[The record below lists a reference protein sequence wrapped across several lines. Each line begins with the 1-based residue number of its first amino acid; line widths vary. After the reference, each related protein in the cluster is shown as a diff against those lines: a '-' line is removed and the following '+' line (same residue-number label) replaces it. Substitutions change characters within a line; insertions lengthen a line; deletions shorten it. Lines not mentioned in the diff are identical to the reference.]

1 MKIRRILYPQM
12 WRFVALLLYLTCIN
26 ATAEPVYRSAE
37 LKRLVNA
44 LHLNVD
50 SLHEG
55 MNSFVLQ
62 DRQVKLLY
70 NNGQI
75 SSIGYLL
82 FPEEIIAA
90 AQTPIMSF
98 LERYFLQLDYPM
110 PDRPRD
116 RMLREDRFRF
126 ETGSLATVS
135 TIRSDDAFS
144 FSYEQNRYVSTW
156 MRDGNILLSVSFPA
170 EHELISGE
178 NKLEAENNV
187 EADILNAR
195 MTIEDPINESL
206 LTSTIQKDYYIRQ
219 GGNYLSKSL
228 TSDLYYQRCDSSFLL
243 ISDASHPLE
252 TAANMMLSIESQ
264 ATCQLK
270 IKQVM
275 YGYRKKYYEVPL
287 RNWIAYCQS
296 NGCKLYYGVETF
308 NPNGIKASVIAVNE
322 AEGYNHV
329 LNVQIPLSVIDTAT
343 GIIDAQ
349 LETFIPMH
357 NVRNLFAKYQK
368 KKKQS
373 KTYIE

>member
-1 MKIRRILYPQM
+1 M
-12 WRFVALLLYLTCIN
+12 WSLILLLCLICYN
-26 ATAEPVYRSAE
+26 AGAEPAYRSME
-37 LKRLVNA
+37 IKRLVQI
-44 LHLNVD
+44 LQLNVD
-50 SLHEG
+50 SLLEG
-55 MNSFVLQ
+55 VNTYNIKG
-62 DRQVKLLY
+62 RQVKLRY

-82 FPEEIIAA
+82 FPEELIAA

-98 LERYFLQLDYPM
+98 LERYFLQLDYPK

-116 RMLREDRFRF
+116 RMIREDRFSF
-126 ETGSLATVS
+126 ETGSFATVS

-156 MRDGNILLSVSFPA
+156 MRDGEILLSVSFPA

-195 MTIEDPINESL
+195 TIMTDPVNESL
-206 LTSTIQKDYYIRQ
+206 LSATIQKDYYIRQ
-219 GGNYLSKSL
+219 GGTYLSKSL

-243 ISDASHPLE
+243 LQDASHPLE
-252 TAANMMLSIESQ
+252 TAANMMLSLESQ

-287 RNWIAYCQS
+287 RNWIAYCKN

-308 NPNGIKASVIAVNE
+308 NPDGIKASVIAVNE